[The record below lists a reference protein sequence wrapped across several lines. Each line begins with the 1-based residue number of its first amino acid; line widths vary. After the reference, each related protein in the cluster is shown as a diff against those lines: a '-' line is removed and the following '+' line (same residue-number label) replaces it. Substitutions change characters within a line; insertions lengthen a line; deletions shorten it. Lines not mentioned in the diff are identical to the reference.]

1 MIPKLILLASIF
13 LFWRLIKRDIAA
25 RDGVSS
31 AIWIPTLWVGILAS
45 RPLSMWTGFGGGSD
59 TLEGSPIDRL
69 FFFVMIV
76 AAVIVL
82 SRRSVL
88 WSAVISENWPIFLFY
103 GFLLVSVLWANS
115 PVVSFKRWFK
125 EFGNILMVLVILTEE
140 EPQKAIRAIFVRCG
154 YVLIPLSLVFIRWF
168 PDLGRRYSVH
178 SGMME
183 ATGVT
188 SQKNSLGAMVVVC
201 GLLIVWDWFEQRQ
214 TADAQNRK
222 ERRFDNYV
230 RVAVLAIGIYLLRV
244 SDSKTSIVCLALGAA
259 ILAGTRVSFFRRRLQ
274 MLGGLALASLL
285 ALYVADQTFH
295 LKEQFLSDLGRDST
309 LTGRTDV
316 WRELRNVGTDPIL
329 GTGFM
334 SFWDDEKY
342 QSKLPY
348 WVHYSAHNG
357 YLDIYLA
364 GGWTGV
370 FFLGVMLLG
379 TGLRINQSLLWG
391 GDYSVFRFAVFVITL
406 VANYTESNF
415 ACMTPEGFLFLV
427 AGIGYAQTV
436 FSAQPSARGID
447 PAEGTEDCEVKTV
460 MTESVRL

>member
-1 MIPKLILLASIF
+1 M
-13 LFWRLIKRDIAA
+13 RT
-25 RDGVSS
+25 GVSS

-69 FFFVMIV
+69 FFFVMIF
-76 AAVIVL
+76 AAIIVL
-82 SRRSVL
+82 SRRQVL

-125 EFGNILMVLVILTEE
+125 EFGNILIVLVVLTEE
-140 EPQKAIRAIFVRCG
+140 EPQQAIRAIFVRCG

-168 PDLGRRYSVH
+168 PDLGRRYSLH

-201 GLLIVWDWFEQRQ
+201 GLLIVWDWFEKRQ

-230 RVAVLAIGIYLLRV
+230 RVAVLAIGIYLLRM
-244 SDSKTSIVCLALGAA
+244 SDSKTSIVCLVLGAA
-259 ILAGTRVSFFRRRLQ
+259 ILGATRVSFFRHRLQ
-274 MLGGLALASLL
+274 MLGGLALASVL
-285 ALYVADQTFH
+285 AFYVADQTFH
-295 LKEQFLSDLGRDST
+295 LKELFLSDLGRDAT

-348 WVHYSAHNG
+348 WVHFSAHNG

-379 TGLRINQSLLWG
+379 TGLRINQSLSWG

-415 ACMTPEGFLFLV
+415 ACMTPEGFLFLI
-427 AGIGYAQTV
+427 AGIGYVQTV
-436 FSAQPSARGID
+436 FSAQPSPRRIG
-447 PAEGTEDCEVKTV
+447 PAEDAQDREVQTI